1 MDCKITLDGEDFTLT
16 LNEDEQ
22 SATLTD
28 DYGEV
33 VTIAPNEGKG
43 TLQATGDGITST
55 SNNSMEEAVN
65 EAVRLLRLRR
75 TQLPTD
81 AELFAL
87 MVAYV
92 KEHCD

>member
-33 VTIAPNEGKG
+33 VNRTRFSW
-43 TLQATGDGITST
+43 TG
-55 SNNSMEEAVN
+55 
-65 EAVRLLRLRR
+65 R
-75 TQLPTD
+75 
-81 AELFAL
+81 
-87 MVAYV
+87 
-92 KEHCD
+92 